1 MAFDLNRLN
10 KKSRHDP
17 ERVLIYGP
25 PGTGKTTLATE
36 WPNPVVFDIE
46 RGLPP
51 GIDVANFQEFDSYET
66 VMEGIYALYSQDHD
80 FRTLVVDTLD
90 RFEPMVWRAVC
101 EAGGVASIEEFGG
114 GYGKGHL
121 EADRFWRDFL
131 EGCNALRCDRNMA
144 IVLVAHSIVTTLPS
158 PTTESFPS
166 YDIRLHKRALALV
179 QDEVDAILFMNQDVS
194 VKETKGG
201 FNKKTARGIGG
212 GNRWIYADGRPAF
225 TAKNRYR
232 LPDQFSYQPGS
243 GYAFMAPYLA
253 DGIKAAEAEAAAA
266 AEQQAEAA

>member
-1 MAFDLNRLN
+1 MVFDLSKLN

-17 ERVLIYGP
+17 ERMLIYGP

-51 GIDVANFQEFDSYET
+51 GIEVANHQDFDNFES
-66 VMEGIYALYSQDHD
+66 VMEGLDALYNQEHD
-80 FRTLVVDTLD
+80 FQTLVIDTLD

-101 EAGGVASIEEFGG
+101 EANNVASIEEVGG
-114 GYGKGHL
+114 GYGKGYL

-131 EGCNALRCDRNMA
+131 EGLNALRRDRRMA
-144 IVLVAHSIVTTLPS
+144 IVMVAHSNVVTLPS

-166 YDIRLHKRALALV
+166 YDIRLHKRALAIV
-179 QDEVDAILFMNQDVS
+179 QDEVDAILFMNQDVA

-212 GNRWIYADGRPAF
+212 GNRWIYTDGRPAF

-232 LPDQFSYQPGS
+232 FPDQFLYQPGK
-243 GYAFMAPYLA
+243 GYATMAPYLA
-253 DGIKAAEAEAAAA
+253 DGIKAAAADAAAADEAAAA
-266 AEQQAEAA
+266 